1 MNTTV
6 NVNSSVAMNDSV
18 NYVEKCNKRLELEA
32 ELIKQHNMVEKDEY
46 NTLLKRKG
54 FCHNIIKNDHMKLKG
69 MDIGDNAA
77 IVSNATT
84 IAPGMYKLDP
94 VTLARKDKNNRE
106 THIYYLKH
114 TMEQADILREIV
126 EQAKSLNPLD
136 S

>member
-1 MNTTV
+1 MEAAAQQYFVDKQCFEIQKKQFLIENDRLLDQIISQNIVNIVVNSFVDMNTTV

-32 ELIKQHNMVEKDEY
+32 ELIKQH
-46 NTLLKRKG
+46 KR
-54 FCHNIIKNDHMKLKG
+54 G

-94 VTLARKDKNNRE
+94 VTLARKDK
-106 THIYYLKH
+106 K
-114 TMEQADILREIV
+114 V
-126 EQAKSLNPLD
+126 
-136 S
+136 